1 MTKLSYG
8 EMFALIFNGKKPQ
21 IVYIYC
27 LLHVYLGVT
36 NHAGPLCLLNCLK
49 GRSIDRMFLIRVIDC
64 D

>member
-8 EMFALIFNGKKPQ
+8 EMFALIFNGKKTQ
-21 IVYIYC
+21 IVYI
-27 LLHVYLGVT
+27 LYLGVT